1 MGFWLFPL
9 SVFFLLCVYITT
21 LWSVFVSIQFA
32 MLFFFVFFNIT
43 VLSDGISGK
52 KKKFPQGKKKKKS
65 YEKLNL
71 KTYIIT
77 HIFFYLIPDL

>member
-1 MGFWLFPL
+1 VSMGFWLFPL

-52 KKKFPQGKKKKKS
+52 KKKFPQGKKKKKIIRKVEFKNI
-65 YEKLNL
+65 YYH
-71 KTYIIT
+71 TY
-77 HIFFYLIPDL
+77 FFFI